1 MAGGVEVTRGLE
13 LAEGVVVAGGVRVS
27 GGVTVTR
34 GLGVWGRQGRHTRA
48 WDDPWWSAGGRCDG
62 LWRRSD
68 GGLWR
73 TGSDDGS

>member
-34 GLGVWGRQGRHTRA
+34 GLGCRAAGASHARLGRPVVERWRA
-48 WDDPWWSAGGRCDG
+48 V
-62 LWRRSD
+62 
-68 GGLWR
+68 
-73 TGSDDGS
+73 